1 MQSDL
6 ICICWKILI
15 PVLTVWYF
23 KTTFL
28 LKRCAELIMFC
39 KVCMYYVADPS
50 FELIMFYEV
59 WMYYIF
65 SLFCMYYT
73 FSPINLLLCSIKAK
87 LIRKSEMYCFFGSL
101 EKVGWCTLNQP
112 HPASLLAIPSQ
123 VWTNFDEISRNSFL
137 DFLEQIRLPQHI
149 LAKSVKIWKDKN
161 IYFLISLCFE
171 APNYA
176 KCKFY

>member
-65 SLFCMYYT
+65 SFFCFFVCTIHSRQSTYY
-73 FSPINLLLCSIKAK
+73 FALSKPNW
-87 LIRKSEMYCFFGSL
+87 SENQKCIVCFGSL

-112 HPASLLAIPSQ
+112 HPTSLLAIPSQ

-137 DFLEQIRLPQHI
+137 DFHEQIRLPQHI
-149 LAKSVKIWKDKN
+149 LAKSVKIWRDKN
-161 IYFLISLCFE
+161 IYFLISLFWS
-171 APNYA
+171 P
-176 KCKFY
+176 KLCKV

>member
-65 SLFCMYYT
+65 SFFVSLYVLYILANQL
-73 FSPINLLLCSIKAK
+73 INLLYQSPIDQKIRNVLFFWIT
-87 LIRKSEMYCFFGSL
+87 RKSGLMHIES
-101 EKVGWCTLNQP
+101 TT
-112 HPASLLAIPSQ
+112 SSIPSCDP
-123 VWTNFDEISRNSFL
+123 F
-137 DFLEQIRLPQHI
+137 P
-149 LAKSVKIWKDKN
+149 SVN
-161 IYFLISLCFE
+161 
-171 APNYA
+171 
-176 KCKFY
+176 KFR

>member
-23 KTTFL
+23 KTTCL

-65 SLFCMYYT
+65 SFFCFFVCTIHYRQ
-73 FSPINLLLCSIKAK
+73 SIYCFALSKPNWSENQK
-87 LIRKSEMYCFFGSL
+87 CIVFWITRKSGLMHIES
-101 EKVGWCTLNQP
+101 TT
-112 HPASLLAIPSQ
+112 SSIPSCDPFPS
-123 VWTNFDEISRNSFL
+123 VNKFRWNFPKLVSRFPWTN
-137 DFLEQIRLPQHI
+137 
-149 LAKSVKIWKDKN
+149 
-161 IYFLISLCFE
+161 
-171 APNYA
+171 
-176 KCKFY
+176 

>member
-65 SLFCMYYT
+65 SF
-73 FSPINLLLCSIKAK
+73 F
-87 LIRKSEMYCFFGSL
+87 CFF
-101 EKVGWCTLNQP
+101 VCTIHSRQSTYYFALSKPNWSENQKC
-112 HPASLLAIPSQ
+112 I
-123 VWTNFDEISRNSFL
+123 VFL
-137 DFLEQIRLPQHI
+137 DHSKKWVDAHWINHIQHPFLRSLPKCEQISMKFPETRFSISMNKLDFHNISWP
-149 LAKSVKIWKDKN
+149 KVWKFGKTKIYIFK
-161 IYFLISLCFE
+161 
-171 APNYA
+171 
-176 KCKFY
+176 